1 MSNHAVSD
9 IVSRIKNGYLAKKK
23 TIKSPAS
30 KLRGEVLR
38 ILKEEGYLTSYTTSK
53 NENFETFDINLKY
66 CDRGSPVITKIESIS
81 KPGRRIYC
89 KFKNI
94 PLVKNGLGIALIST
108 SDGILPDYEAR
119 VKKLGG
125 EILFKVF

>member
-9 IVSRIKNGYLAKKK
+9 LVSRIKNGYLAKKI
-23 TIKSPAS
+23 TITSPVS
-30 KLRGEVLR
+30 RLREEVLR
-38 ILKEEGYLTSYTTSK
+38 ILKEEGYLTSYTKSK
-53 NENFETFDINLKY
+53 NKNFETFDINLKY
-66 CDRGSPVITKIESIS
+66 FDRGIPVITKIESVS

-89 KFKNI
+89 KFKKI

-108 SDGILPDYEAR
+108 SDGILADYEAR